1 MQGLC
6 RCAQV
11 CRTWRDIT
19 EDAKLWSKVGGGC
32 RKGGWGCGSGSGRPV
47 GRARVVGGWSHVLQ
61 VAGTILL

>member
-19 EDAKLWSKVGGGC
+19 EDAKLWSKVGGL
-32 RKGGWGCGSGSGRPV
+32 V
-47 GRARVVGGWSHVLQ
+47 HVVKRDK
-61 VAGTILL
+61 

>member
-19 EDAKLWSKVGGGC
+19 EDAKLWSKVGGDG
-32 RKGGWGCGSGSGRPV
+32 RWGGWGCGSGRPV
-47 GRARVVGGWSHVLQ
+47 GGAGVVGGWGHVVQ
-61 VAGTILL
+61 GAGTILV

>member
-19 EDAKLWSKVGGGC
+19 EDAKLWSKVGGDC
-32 RKGGWGCGSGSGRPV
+32 RRGGWSCGSGRDQGCGWVESCCTSGV
-47 GRARVVGGWSHVLQ
+47 DYTS
-61 VAGTILL
+61 IIMEK